1 MLGWILVRSRA
12 PCNGRPQTPPGPEG
26 SNGSGAAR
34 VPRITRGLADRFGG
48 KPEAHPMYQVIARK
62 YRPQTFQDVVNQE
75 HVKTTLENAI
85 AQNRIAHGYIFS
97 GQRGTGKTTV
107 ARILARCLNC
117 IQGPTVTP
125 CGVCASCREIS
136 AGGALDVIEI
146 DAASNRGINEMRE
159 LRENVRYQPARDRYK
174 VFIID
179 EAHQITSEAFNALLK
194 TIEEPPP
201 WVIFVLCTTEAHKIP
216 ATIGSRCQH
225 FSFRS
230 VGFEELTARMAWIC
244 QQEGIE
250 ADADVLAILAQ
261 AGEGS
266 VRDSLSALDQ
276 AIACCGAKLQAAEVR
291 GLLGTF
297 SLESLEQVSQ
307 ALLDSSPARMLEVV
321 EELERNGQNLQ
332 HFSRELARYFRN
344 LLVARIGA
352 GGLSDRLIAAS
363 ANERQKLADT
373 SAQFSEEDLTRYVQL
388 SLDLFRDLQTSLQ
401 PRFHLEIGLVRLV
414 HAGRLQ
420 SIEKA
425 LAGIPGVGP
434 APSARPLPT
443 NPSRDRQGAV
453 TAPPVVAPVS
463 DQPARERLHALL
475 IERGLAHLADAVE
488 NSRITVAGAELQIKT
503 AKSYALYFRDAQLAE
518 AVREVF
524 GRPLKL
530 QVTVDDEV
538 GQPVSP
544 PNVGQAPE
552 GPPGRADAPRISP
565 ANTPNDDDVTRRAL
579 ANPEVRRFQEAFPGS
594 KVYKIRNLK
603 E

>member
-1 MLGWILVRSRA
+1 
-12 PCNGRPQTPPGPEG
+12 
-26 SNGSGAAR
+26 
-34 VPRITRGLADRFGG
+34 
-48 KPEAHPMYQVIARK
+48 MYQVIARK

-85 AQNRIAHGYIFS
+85 AQKRIAHGYIFS

-117 IQGPTVTP
+117 IEGPTVTP

-136 AGGALDVIEI
+136 AGGAVDVIEI

-201 WVIFVLCTTEAHKIP
+201 WVVFVLCTTEAHKIP

-244 QQEGIE
+244 GQEGIE
-250 ADADVLAILAQ
+250 ADAEALAVLAQ

-276 AIACCGAKLQAAEVR
+276 AIACCGAKLHAAEVR
-291 GLLGTF
+291 ALLGTF
-297 SLESLEQVSQ
+297 SLDSLEQVSQ
-307 ALLDSSPARMLEVV
+307 ALLDGSSARMLEVV
-321 EELERNGQNLQ
+321 EDLERNGHNLQ

-344 LLVARIGA
+344 LLVARIG

-363 ANERQKLADT
+363 AAERQRLAET
-373 SAQFSEEDLTRYVQL
+373 AARFSEEDLTRYLQL

-414 HAGRLQ
+414 HAGRLE
-420 SIEKA
+420 SIEQA
-425 LAGIPGVGP
+425 LAGLQTPGARGRGPGAVGQGSGVGSQAPGVG
-434 APSARPLPT
+434 S
-443 NPSRDRQGAV
+443 QGSGAGSQGSGV
-453 TAPPVVAPVS
+453 GGQGSVAKDQTAS
-463 DQPARERLHALL
+463 SQEGRERLHACLMQK
-475 IERGLAHLADAVE
+475 GLAHLADAVE
-488 NSRITVAGAELQIKT
+488 NSRIAVAGAELQVGT

-530 QVTVDDEV
+530 QVTIDDTAEA
-538 GQPVSP
+538 GQPLSTAKPSSP
-544 PNVGQAPE
+544 SAG
-552 GPPGRADAPRISP
+552 G
-565 ANTPNDDDVTRRAL
+565 ANGEDDVTQRAL

-594 KVYKIRNLK
+594 KVYKVRNLK